1 MPYSQALADRV
12 RGVLGTR
19 RGIVAKKMF
28 GALGFMLSGNFFAGV
43 AETSLI
49 VRLDPEV
56 ASELA
61 AEPYAAPFAPTGKPM
76 RGWLLIEAD
85 GLDRDDDLRT
95 WIERALEFVATL
107 APK

>member
-12 RGVLGTR
+12 RAIVGSQRGV
-19 RGIVAKKMF
+19 VAKKMF
-28 GALGFMLSGNFFAGV
+28 GALGFMQRGNFFVGV

-49 VRLDPEV
+49 VRLDPEA
-56 ASELA
+56 ASKLA
-61 AEPYAAPFAPTGKPM
+61 AEPYAAPFAPAGKPM

-95 WIERALEFVATL
+95 WIERALDFTATL
-107 APK
+107 PAK

>member
-12 RGVLGTR
+12 RAVLGSR

-28 GALGFMLSGNFFAGV
+28 GALGFMQSGNFFAGV

-49 VRLDPEV
+49 VRLAPEV
-56 ASELA
+56 AGDLA
-61 AEPYAAPFAPTGKPM
+61 REPYAAPFAPTGKPM

-85 GLDRDDDLRT
+85 GLDRDDDLRA

-107 APK
+107 PPK

>member
-12 RGVLGTR
+12 RGIVGSR

-28 GALGFMLSGNFFAGV
+28 GALGFMERGNFFVGV

-56 ASELA
+56 AGELA
-61 AEPYAAPFAPTGKPM
+61 EEPYASPFAPAGKPM

-85 GLDRDDDLRT
+85 GLDRDDDLRA
-95 WIERALEFVATL
+95 WVERALEFVATL
-107 APK
+107 PAK